1 MILRPNEYEDTK
13 ACLDSLQAV
22 ATLVMKSA
30 PNFMFRPVSGASD
43 VLELKWDREE
53 IGPQAAIIFDVM
65 TKARDAARLVT
76 GIMLVMPSAS
86 LASER
91 FKDSKS
97 DVRTLTRIRR
107 AFESKFDWPGLYPLP
122 LGENNRVAEAR
133 FKVGRSFEDRTRLR
147 TAAKL
152 KDNAWVAE
160 GEIGVSAVNQ
170 ASREHCLIE
179 ISTGI
184 ENHGERLRIQDFN
197 SSNGTQMSVWVI
209 PGFNSKARI
218 M

>member
-1 MILRPNEYEDTK
+1 MILRANEYEDTK

-22 ATLVMKSA
+22 TPLVMQSA
-30 PNFMFRPVSGASD
+30 PNFIFRLGSGASD

-86 LASER
+86 LSNER

-97 DVRTLTRIRR
+97 DVRTLVRIKRGL
-107 AFESKFDWPGLYPLP
+107 EDKFDWLGKYPLP
-122 LGENNRVAEAR
+122 LGENDRVAEAR
-133 FKVGRSFEDRTRLR
+133 LKVGRNFDDKTKLKTTER
-147 TAAKL
+147 L
-152 KDNAWVAE
+152 KDNAWFAE
-160 GEIGVSAVNQ
+160 GELGVSAISQ
-170 ASREHCLIE
+170 ASREHCVIE
-179 ISTGI
+179 ISTGV
-184 ENHGERLRIQDFN
+184 ENYRERLGIQDLD